1 MSRGWGVEEWE
12 YALVSNGENKAPNKT
27 PDNMLRDHS
36 QIVFPFPFIITS
48 KKKSAMSSFCF
59 LLTFYNSH
67 CKSRGVIS

>member
-48 KKKSAMSSFCF
+48 KK
-59 LLTFYNSH
+59 NQQ
-67 CKSRGVIS
+67 